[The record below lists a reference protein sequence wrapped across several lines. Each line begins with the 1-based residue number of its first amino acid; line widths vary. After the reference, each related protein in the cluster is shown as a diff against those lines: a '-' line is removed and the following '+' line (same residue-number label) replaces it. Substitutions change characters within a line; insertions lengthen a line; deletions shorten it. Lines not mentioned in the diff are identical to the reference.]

1 MRKKAE
7 EDLRKTK
14 NENEK
19 KNIYSF
25 LNSSFYIWLK
35 FKKFVKLEFWMVVLT
50 INILL

>member
-25 LNSSFYIWLK
+25 LNSSFIYGKNLR
-35 FKKFVKLEFWMVVLT
+35 
-50 INILL
+50 NLLNWNN